1 MCACSFHDF
10 QNTDFKYSLD
20 LHIKYEAKKKELTDL
35 AFVEENKKTDV
46 QEKLEKKYVDQDVPV
61 SFTGQFL
68 VVYYRL
74 NIRAGG
80 SRAFSTTIIIII
92 S

>member
-1 MCACSFHDF
+1 MCLFHDF
-10 QNTDFKYSLD
+10 KNTDFQHSLD
-20 LHIKYEAKKKELTDL
+20 LHIKYETKKKELTDL

-61 SFTGQFL
+61 SCTGQFP
-68 VVYYRL
+68 VVYYR
-74 NIRAGG
+74 AGG
-80 SRAFSTTIIIII
+80 GRAFFTTII